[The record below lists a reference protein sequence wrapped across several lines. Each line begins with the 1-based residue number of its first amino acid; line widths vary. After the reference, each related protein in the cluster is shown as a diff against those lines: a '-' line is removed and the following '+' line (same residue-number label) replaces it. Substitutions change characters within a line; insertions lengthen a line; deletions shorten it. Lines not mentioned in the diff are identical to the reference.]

1 MSKKMHSA
9 SGVLAAAGFALLRV
23 LPVKMASD
31 LMAVFIGRVAHH
43 LVRERKIRKNLRT
56 AFPDLDESA
65 VDTLTT
71 EIISNFGRVL
81 AEVVHIPTYVAGRQG
96 TVVSAAGSLE
106 HTFEHSRQAVYVTA
120 HLGNWE
126 LIPIVLR
133 RKSRPTIIYTPVGN
147 PLIDDMLLA
156 QRQKTGA
163 DYVEKSEALRACIKA
178 MNKGDSIGLL
188 VDQHVARGV
197 NVTFFGN
204 ATIFTDLPVRLAM
217 KFNCPVIPIEAVRAG
232 PGHCQVMIHE
242 PIWPGEDH
250 GKRAVNDL
258 TQQVASVIE
267 SAIRKRPGEWYCD
280 KRRWK
285 KSDRFDEVSEPQAVR
300 NDVLESGLT

>member
-1 MSKKMHSA
+1 MHSA
-9 SGVLAAAGFALLRV
+9 AGVLATAGYAFLRA

-56 AFPDLDESA
+56 AFPDLDESG
-65 VDTLTT
+65 VDALTA
-71 EIISNFGRVL
+71 EIIANFGRVL
-81 AEVVHIPTYVAGRQG
+81 AEVVHISTYAAGKQG
-96 TVVSAAGSLE
+96 TVVDAAGSLE
-106 HTFEHSRQAVYVTA
+106 HTFEQSRQAVYVTA

-133 RKSRPTIIYTPVGN
+133 RKSRPTIIYTPLGN
-147 PLIDDMLLA
+147 PLIDDLLLA
-156 QRQKTGA
+156 QRRKTGA

-178 MNKGDSIGLL
+178 MKKGGSIGLL

-197 NVTFFGN
+197 NVSFFGN
-204 ATIFTDLPVRLAM
+204 PTMFTDLPVRLAM
-217 KFNCPVIPIEAVRAG
+217 KFNCPVIPIEAVCAG
-232 PGHCQVMIHE
+232 PGHCQVMIHQ

-250 GKRAVNDL
+250 GKEAVRDL
-258 TQQVASVIE
+258 TQQVANVIE
-267 SAIRKRPGEWYCD
+267 DAIRKRPGEWYCD

-285 KSDRFDEVSEPQAVR
+285 KKDRFDEVPGPRTAR
-300 NDVLESGLT
+300 TGALESRPA